1 MPVMNMF
8 PGGSTLQIP
17 LDAPTAL
24 AAKAGNAKVELTWTD
39 PKDKYATPEGEQA
52 QDPQQLVSVWAY
64 TKIVRKAGSAP
75 TGPYDGVAVVSSQV
89 RNAYQAQPFV
99 DTGVVNDTTYYYAA
113 FAYNEDFVV
122 SEGDFTSA
130 MPRGID
136 PVLENNTWGEI
147 NEFALAGLAESVWS
161 IGDEKKFTATLKDS
175 FNNPIE
181 REITAIILGFNIM
194 DVVGGGKAPVTFGT
208 KEACDAAG
216 AYAGHAFSW
225 WSQLQ
230 VGSFIING
238 ELFNTLS
245 SDLKN
250 VIPKVVA
257 TEEKVNTPYNTNQY
271 NWSSQQYESEMFG
284 FTIQEVGGTGLVY
297 QDYKYPGYGYSP
309 FPYYS
314 SNSNRTK
321 NDFNGT
327 AQNWELAS
335 VRQNFAGGGGSTW
348 EETHGFYVTANGASI
363 NAQMMTSYV
372 SFGFCVGKAA
382 A

>member
-75 TGPYDGVAVVSSQV
+75 AGPNDGVAVVSSQV

-216 AYAGHAFSW
+216 AYASHAFSW

-257 TEEKVNTPYNTNQY
+257 TEEKVNTPYN
-271 NWSSQQYESEMFG
+271 
-284 FTIQEVGGTGLVY
+284 
-297 QDYKYPGYGYSP
+297 
-309 FPYYS
+309 
-314 SNSNRTK
+314 NS
-321 NDFNGT
+321 
-327 AQNWELAS
+327 
-335 VRQNFAGGGGSTW
+335 
-348 EETHGFYVTANGASI
+348 
-363 NAQMMTSYV
+363 
-372 SFGFCVGKAA
+372 
-382 A
+382 